1 MKRFKIDKHGF
12 IRGWGDFAEDEDG
25 VVDDIH
31 GIGFSYSP
39 FLFKI
44 GEDSMPVI
52 TSIPSAHPSQYHV
65 WSDAV
70 GNWIDNTP
78 LEVLKADAKNNLN
91 RLRDEAEVAPLL
103 VGENLFDVDS
113 KSLQRM
119 ELAIKAS
126 LTVTWTLADNSTVL
140 VTPEM
145 LIEVLNELALR
156 SLQLHNKCKQ
166 LKLAVESATTSEEV
180 KSVKWD

>member
-1 MKRFKIDKHGF
+1 MQLTGLISL
-12 IRGWGDFAEDEDG
+12 ED
-25 VVDDIH
+25 VKYCVDMYRSLSDEE
-31 GIGFSYSP
+31 F
-39 FLFKI
+39 
-44 GEDSMPVI
+44 MP
-52 TSIPSAHPSQYHV
+52 
-65 WSDAV
+65 
-70 GNWIDNTP
+70 TP
-78 LEVLKADAKNNLN
+78 LEVLKTDAKNNLN

-119 ELAIKAS
+119 ELTIKAS

-145 LIEVLNELALR
+145 LIEVLSELALR
-156 SLQLHNKCKQ
+156 GLQLHNKCKQ
-166 LKLAVESATTSEEV
+166 LKLAVESATTPEEV